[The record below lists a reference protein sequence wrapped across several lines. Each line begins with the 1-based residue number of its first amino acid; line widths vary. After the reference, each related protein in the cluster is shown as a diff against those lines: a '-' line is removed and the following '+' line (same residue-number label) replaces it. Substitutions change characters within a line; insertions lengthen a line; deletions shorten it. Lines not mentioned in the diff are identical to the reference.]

1 MSAGFILKLGS
12 DVGDFKPHNV
22 MYGDKKGD
30 SRESIDTPPVD
41 GAYPTAEDEEP
52 DADQVASALAANGGR
67 GGGAFEEEAA
77 GGASPT
83 KKDTVRCAQY
93 EPPRPAAQRPG
104 RGPTQPRFAPAAAP
118 RALRAPW
125 TEVAPG
131 AGLLRATKGRD
142 KSQTQLRWVSQ
153 ARPQGTHYVP
163 DNNWPAAGVEAGGL
177 FRRRGPRR
185 GPGGRGAH
193 PGGPQNRRRR
203 ISRWLDPLGFASRV
217 LLRGPN

>member
-30 SRESIDTPPVD
+30 SRGSIDTPPVD

-125 TEVAPG
+125 TEMAPDP
-131 AGLLRATKGRD
+131 GLLRATKGRA
-142 KSQTQLRWVSQ
+142 KSQTQLRWVSRVQ
-153 ARPQGTHYVP
+153 TIAAR
-163 DNNWPAAGVEAGGL
+163 
-177 FRRRGPRR
+177 
-185 GPGGRGAH
+185 
-193 PGGPQNRRRR
+193 
-203 ISRWLDPLGFASRV
+203 S
-217 LLRGPN
+217 LRGPWYRPGPAQDF